1 MKRRIC
7 GLCIVL
13 ASMVLW
19 CVPVAAKSVDVSAI
33 RTINDGNMVFATGDI
48 IPVQGTEENVDDWKV
63 DYDCDEIQKKV
74 ESQNDDLEGVN
85 IEKAVACQ
93 IKDSAVYN
101 NAWDKYANNYVY
113 NQLSDEKKIVWEAM
127 DALCLKALTTQTDYS
142 GQIGSVASSAFE
154 SSEDLADFI
163 SIYKYSNPQYFFL
176 ANGYSYGTDATG
188 KVYVKWNMYSNMQKG
203 SERKRAV
210 DQFEA
215 GIEKYKEEI
224 TYSESDEYAIVKSIY
239 DTICNK
245 TTYNYDS
252 VNNSHANE
260 QTEYTQSAYS
270 TFVLGTTVCAGYTMA
285 AELLCN
291 DAGIDCIGV
300 TSSNHAWNMV
310 RVYDSWYQIDTTWGD
325 QSSGIYYGYFLKST
339 NTYISPTD
347 ANYRSHTAEMM
358 WNGYLPLCTQDS
370 TKIRSG
376 WTAGTISKPSEQVS
390 TPQISLGDKVTL
402 STDTSGATIYYTTD
416 GTEPSS
422 SYTRSLLYT
431 EPFSLPESGGVKA
444 IAVKDTYKDSDV
456 REAIFHSITYHL
468 NGGINSSRNPSCFVT
483 DTGKQIILETPAKEG
498 YIFKGWYTSPDFEDG
513 TALEAIDCSKDRDYN
528 LYAKW
533 IFECVETGKHKLVS
547 DINAQLAG
555 QLQSVATCTVPA
567 VYKKYCAVCH
577 MLSDET
583 FEYGKALGHEYKADF
598 EWTEDGNACNITLI
612 CQRDVTHTEKG
623 NCIITSAVKK
633 AATCKERGITAYT
646 ARYIFDGKTYTNTK
660 DIADIPKTDHIWNEG
675 QITREP
681 DGITEGEKTYTCVK
695 CGAEKTEVI
704 PKKES
709 ISDSEVGTTTE
720 TTTEITAETTT
731 EITTEITTGTTTNR
745 EENKKPETPAKTK
758 ETPVS
763 LPDKGEVLEDNK
775 QSGIYTLV
783 DTKKKEVCFETLTD
797 LGETTVTIP
806 DTIMTNGEIYK
817 VTQISNNAFKNNK
830 NVTKIKIGKNIKYI
844 GKNAFKGCKK
854 VKIIII
860 RSSEL
865 NARTV
870 SGSAF
875 KGIKKGTVIKVPKNK
890 VSAYR
895 KLFRKKGL
903 SKQVKIKAY

>member
-1 MKRRIC
+1 MK
-7 GLCIVL
+7 
-13 ASMVLW
+13 ST
-19 CVPVAAKSVDVSAI
+19 K
-33 RTINDGNMVFATGDI
+33 
-48 IPVQGTEENVDDWKV
+48 
-63 DYDCDEIQKKV
+63 
-74 ESQNDDLEGVN
+74 
-85 IEKAVACQ
+85 
-93 IKDSAVYN
+93 
-101 NAWDKYANNYVY
+101 
-113 NQLSDEKKIVWEAM
+113 
-127 DALCLKALTTQTDYS
+127 
-142 GQIGSVASSAFE
+142 
-154 SSEDLADFI
+154 
-163 SIYKYSNPQYFFL
+163 
-176 ANGYSYGTDATG
+176 
-188 KVYVKWNMYSNMQKG
+188 
-203 SERKRAV
+203 
-210 DQFEA
+210 
-215 GIEKYKEEI
+215 
-224 TYSESDEYAIVKSIY
+224 TY
-239 DTICNK
+239 
-245 TTYNYDS
+245 
-252 VNNSHANE
+252 
-260 QTEYTQSAYS
+260 
-270 TFVLGTTVCAGYTMA
+270 
-285 AELLCN
+285 
-291 DAGIDCIGV
+291 
-300 TSSNHAWNMV
+300 TSS
-310 RVYDSWYQIDTTWGD
+310 
-325 QSSGIYYGYFLKST
+325 
-339 NTYISPTD
+339 TD
-347 ANYRSHTAEMM
+347 KNYTSHMAEAM
-358 WNGYLPLCTQDS
+358 WNGYVPLCTLDS
-370 TKIRSG
+370 TVIQSG
-376 WTAGTISKPSEQVS
+376 WAAGAISKPSEQVA

-402 STDTSGATIYYTTD
+402 YTDTSGATIYYTID

-431 EPFSLPESGGVKA
+431 EPFSLPETGRVKA
-444 IAVKDTYKDSDV
+444 IAVKDMYKDSVV
-456 REAIFHSITYHL
+456 RDATFHSVTYHL
-468 NGGINSSRNPSCFVT
+468 NGGTNSSRNPTCFVT
-483 DTGKQIILETPAKEG
+483 DTGKQITLERPVKDG
-498 YIFKGWYTSPDFEDG
+498 YIFKGWYTSPDFKDG
-513 TALEAIDCSKDRDYN
+513 TALEAIDCSVGQDYI

-533 IFECVETGKHKLVS
+533 VLECVETGKHKLVS
-547 DINAQLAG
+547 DINTQLTG
-555 QLQSVATCTVPA
+555 QLQSAATCTVPA
-567 VYKKYCAVCH
+567 VYKKYCAACH

-612 CQRDVTHTEKG
+612 CQHDATHTEKG

-660 DIADIPKTDHIWNEG
+660 DIGNIPKTDHRWNEG

-681 DGITEGEKTYTCVK
+681 DGTAEGVKTYTCVK

-720 TTTEITAETTT
+720 TTTEITAET
-731 EITTEITTGTTTNR
+731 ITNR
-745 EENKKPETPAKTK
+745 EENKKPETP
-758 ETPVS
+758 VS
-763 LPDKGEVLEDNK
+763 LPDKGEILEDNR
-775 QSGIYTLV
+775 QSDIYTVV

-806 DTIMTNGEIYK
+806 DTVMINGEIYK

>member
-1 MKRRIC
+1 MKRGMRGFCFAVIS
-7 GLCIVL
+7 VL
-13 ASMVLW
+13 LFGI
-19 CVPVAAKSVDVSAI
+19 PVAAHGLDDSTMQA
-33 RTINDGNMVFATGDI
+33 TNDGSVVCAAGDI
-48 IPVQGTEENVDDWKV
+48 MPVQGIEEHVDDWKV
-63 DYDCDEIQKKV
+63 DYDCDEIQKKI
-74 ESQNDDLEGVN
+74 ESRNDDNLEGVN
-85 IEKAVACQ
+85 IEKAVAYQ
-93 IKDSAVYN
+93 IKDSAIYN
-101 NAWDKYANNYVY
+101 NAWDQYANNYVY
-113 NQLSDEKKIVWEAM
+113 NQLSNEKKVVWEAM
-127 DALCLKALTTQTDYS
+127 DALCLEALTTQTDYS

-154 SSEDLADFI
+154 SNEDLADFI

-176 ANGYSYGTDATG
+176 ANGYYYGKDSNG
-188 KVYVKWNMYSNMQKG
+188 KFYVRWNMYDNMLKG
-203 SERKRAV
+203 DARILAV
-210 DQFEA
+210 NKFKA
-215 GIEKYKEEI
+215 GIEKYKEDI
-224 TYSESDEYAIVKSIY
+224 TYSEADEYVTVKSIH
-239 DTICNK
+239 DTICDK

-252 VNNSHANE
+252 VNSSHVNE

-270 TFVLGTTVCAGYTMA
+270 TFVLGKTVCTGYTMA

-291 DAGIDCIGV
+291 DAGIDCISV

-310 RVYDSWYQIDTTWGD
+310 RVYDSWYQMDTTWGD
-325 QSSGIYYGYFLKST
+325 QTSRIYYGYFLKST
-339 NTYISPTD
+339 KTYTSSTD
-347 ANYRSHTAEMM
+347 KNYTSHMAEAM
-358 WNGYLPLCTQDS
+358 WNGYVPLCTLDS
-370 TKIRSG
+370 TVIQSG
-376 WTAGTISKPSEQVS
+376 WAAGAISKPSEQVA

-402 STDTSGATIYYTTD
+402 YTDTSGATIYYTID

-431 EPFSLPESGGVKA
+431 EPFSLPETGRVKA
-444 IAVKDTYKDSDV
+444 IAVKDMYKDSVV
-456 REAIFHSITYHL
+456 RDATFHSVTYHL
-468 NGGINSSRNPSCFVT
+468 NGGTNSSRNPTCFVT
-483 DTGKQIILETPAKEG
+483 DTGKQITLERPVKDG
-498 YIFKGWYTSPDFEDG
+498 YIFKGWYTSPDFKDG
-513 TALEAIDCSKDRDYN
+513 TALEAIDCSVGQDYI

-533 IFECVETGKHKLVS
+533 VLECVETGKHKLVS

-555 QLQSVATCTVPA
+555 QLQSAATCTVPA
-567 VYKKYCAVCH
+567 VYKKYCAACH

-612 CQRDVTHTEKG
+612 CQHDATHTEKG

-660 DIADIPKTDHIWNEG
+660 DIGNIPKTDHRWNEG

-681 DGITEGEKTYTCVK
+681 DGTAEGVKTYTCVK

-731 EITTEITTGTTTNR
+731 EITAETITNR
-745 EENKKPETPAKTK
+745 EENKKPETP
-758 ETPVS
+758 VS
-763 LPDKGEVLEDNK
+763 LPDKGEILEDNR
-775 QSGIYTLV
+775 QSDIYTVV

-806 DTIMTNGEIYK
+806 DTVMINGEIYK